1 MELFTFKQNKK
12 LRCGYTTGSCAA
24 AAAKAATIMLLRI
37 NTVDS
42 VTIATPKGIEL
53 TLFIEKI
60 IKGEDS
66 VSCAVRKDSGDDPD
80 VTNGILVYANV
91 SKSKD
96 KGIQIEGGIGV
107 GRVTRPGL
115 ECAVGMAAINHV
127 PMMMIES
134 EVKSVCDAYQYD
146 GGIAVEISIP
156 EGVEIAKRTF
166 NPRLGIANG
175 ISVLGTSG
183 IVEPMSEQALV
194 DSIKVE
200 MNMLRASNF
209 EYIVVTPG
217 NYGEV
222 FAQQNLSIDITNAV
236 KCSNFVGEV
245 LDYAVELKFK
255 GVLLIGHIGKFVKL
269 AGGIMNTHSRY
280 ADSRMEIMTAHAA
293 IAGADITT
301 LNNIMNCITTDEAI
315 SELDKAGIRE
325 RTVETIIQK
334 IDFQLNARVYHQI
347 EVGAILF
354 SNKYGFIGQTNS
366 AISLAEHLKNFEVQK

>member
-1 MELFTFKQNKK
+1 
-12 LRCGYTTGSCAA
+12 
-24 AAAKAATIMLLRI
+24 
-37 NTVDS
+37 
-42 VTIATPKGIEL
+42 
-53 TLFIEKI
+53 
-60 IKGEDS
+60 
-66 VSCAVRKDSGDDPD
+66 
-80 VTNGILVYANV
+80 
-91 SKSKD
+91 
-96 KGIQIEGGIGV
+96 
-107 GRVTRPGL
+107 
-115 ECAVGMAAINHV
+115 
-127 PMMMIES
+127 
-134 EVKSVCDAYQYD
+134 
-146 GGIAVEISIP
+146 
-156 EGVEIAKRTF
+156 
-166 NPRLGIANG
+166 
-175 ISVLGTSG
+175 
-183 IVEPMSEQALV
+183 MSEQALV

-200 MNMLRASNF
+200 MNMLRAGSF

-280 ADSRMEIMTAHAA
+280 ADSRMEIITAHAA
-293 IAGADITT
+293 LAGATLTT

-325 RTVETIIQK
+325 QTILTIIQK

-366 AISLAEHLKNFEVQK
+366 VNSLAEHLKNSEVQK